1 MQQFQVPQFINIED
15 RIIGPLTLK
24 QFLYLLGAAGVGI
37 VGWSFLYFPLFV
49 IFAVPPAGLF
59 VALAFLKINER
70 PLPTVIFNAIGYYLK
85 PRLYIW
91 RNVPQKKE
99 PPKMPADI
107 KDESLLAGV
116 PKLSE
121 SRLND
126 IAWSLDIKENIER
139 GQ

>member
-1 MQQFQVPQFINIED
+1 MQQFQVPQFIDIED

-37 VGWSFLYFPLFV
+37 LGWTFLYFALFV
-49 IFAVPPAGLF
+49 IFALPVAGLF
-59 VALAFLKINER
+59 AALAFLKINER

-91 RNVPQKKE
+91 RQTPQKREKIQAPE
-99 PPKMPADI
+99 NK
-107 KDESLLAGV
+107 KDGALLAGA

-121 SRLND
+121 SKLND
-126 IAWSLDIKENIER
+126 IAWSLDIKESVER

>member
-1 MQQFQVPQFINIED
+1 MQQFQVPQFIAIED
-15 RIIGPLTLK
+15 RIIGPVTLK
-24 QFLYLLGAAGVGI
+24 QFLYLLGAAGI
-37 VGWSFLYFPLFV
+37 AILGWAFLYFARFV
-49 IFAVPPAGLF
+49 IFAVPAAGLF

-91 RNVPQKKE
+91 RKIPQKRE
-99 PPKMPADI
+99 TIRTPADR
-107 KDESLLAGV
+107 KNESLLAGA

-121 SRLND
+121 SKLND
-126 IAWSLDIKENIER
+126 IAWSLDIKENVER